1 MEKIHLYCM
10 PGLGASSKIFERIS
24 LPKDKF
30 ELHFLEWKIPNS
42 LDETIEEYALRI
54 SDDITHKN
62 PVLLG
67 VSFGGILVQ
76 EIAKIISVQKIIL
89 VSSIKSHHEFPYRLK
104 LFQITK
110 AYKLFPAKIVENL
123 EDYTKY
129 FLGDFLK
136 KRAELYEMYLSV
148 KDARYM
154 KWAIYNV
161 LHWQQEN
168 APKNILHIHG
178 NDDHVFPSKH
188 INNFILVNK
197 GTHVMILIKA
207 KEISEIIY
215 KNIP

>member
-1 MEKIHLYCM
+1 
-10 PGLGASSKIFERIS
+10 
-24 LPKDKF
+24 
-30 ELHFLEWKIPNS
+30 
-42 LDETIEEYALRI
+42 
-54 SDDITHKN
+54 
-62 PVLLG
+62 
-67 VSFGGILVQ
+67 
-76 EIAKIISVQKIIL
+76 
-89 VSSIKSHHEFPYRLK
+89 
-104 LFQITK
+104 
-110 AYKLFPAKIVENL
+110 
-123 EDYTKY
+123 
-129 FLGDFLK
+129 
-136 KRAELYEMYLSV
+136 MYLSI

-197 GTHVMILIKA
+197 GTHVMILLKA